1 MKFLLDTQCWL
12 WWFVEPERLNEEAI
26 AQIADENNE
35 LWLSVASVWEMGI
48 KVAMASPAAGNGKLP
63 LPEPIDSYISSRM
76 VRLGAKYLEI
86 TASHALRTA
95 TLPLHHKDPFDRMLI
110 AQAQMEDMT
119 IITADPMFKEYQDTA
134 IIWAA
139 NKS

>member
-12 WWFVEPERLNEEAI
+12 WWFAQPERLNEEAI
-26 AQIADENNE
+26 AQIANENNE

-48 KVAMASPAAGNGKLP
+48 KVAIGKLP
-63 LPEPIDSYISSRM
+63 LPEPLDGYISSRM

-95 TLPLHHKDPFDRMLI
+95 ILPLHHRDPFDRMLI
-110 AQAQMEDMT
+110 AQAQMEDT
-119 IITADPMFKEYQDTA
+119 IIITADPMFKEYQDTA
-134 IIWAA
+134 ILWAGH
-139 NKS
+139 KS